1 MIKCAKVKSFP
12 FFLSIHQMQAGFLYN
27 FFFWTL
33 ANFFGAMEIS
43 CALLCELEES
53 YHKVVKLLK
62 KKSELEK
69 KY

>member
-1 MIKCAKVKSFP
+1 
-12 FFLSIHQMQAGFLYN
+12 MQAGFLYN

-69 KY
+69 NTELTQGNGAKTEAVSRKH